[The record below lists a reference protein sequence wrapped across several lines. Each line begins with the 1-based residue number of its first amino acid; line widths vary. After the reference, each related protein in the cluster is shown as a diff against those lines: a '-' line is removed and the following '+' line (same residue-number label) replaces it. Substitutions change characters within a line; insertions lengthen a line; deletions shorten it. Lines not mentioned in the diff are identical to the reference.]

1 MMLPQLNALKRAE
14 ELIKVGQKQDA
25 LQVLHDLITSRS
37 FRSWQ
42 KPHEKIMFRY
52 VELCVDLKMG
62 RFAKDGLIQYRNS
75 CQQVNM
81 TSFEEV
87 TNRLLRLATEK
98 AEQTLD
104 KETLD
109 VDDLEVT
116 PWFKFLWETYR
127 TVLEILRNNSKLQA
141 LYAITAHKAFQFC
154 KKYKRPTEFRRL
166 CEIMRNNL
174 ANLEKYRD
182 QRDRPDLTEPETL
195 QLYLDTRFE
204 QLKVAAELG
213 LWQEAFRSV
222 EDIYGLMCMVNKTLK
237 PSLLVVYYSKLTE
250 IFWTSS
256 SHLNHAYA
264 WLKLF
269 SLQKNFNKNLS
280 QKDLQL
286 VTSSVVLAA
295 LSVPPFGQAHGA
307 YHSEFQTEKE
317 RNLRMANLIGFNLEP
332 ISESR
337 DMLSRESLLSEL
349 VSSGVLSCATQEV
362 KDLYHQLE
370 HEFQPLDLGSNTK
383 PLLDTISKL
392 GGKLSTAPSLPEVHL
407 SQYVPSLEKLATLR
421 LLQHVSKM
429 YQTMKIQFL
438 AQLVP
443 FFDLSDVEK
452 ISVEAVKHNFIAMK
466 VDHAKGFVTFG
477 NLGIE
482 SDELRDPLTF
492 FAETMNK
499 VRAMLFPA
507 SSKLGDVAPNLG
519 ETVEK
524 EHKRLLARQSII
536 EKRKE
541 EQERQQLEMEH
552 EEEKRKLKLRMQTK
566 VAEQKRLASEVEERR
581 KQRILR
587 EIEERELEKA
597 QALLDNTERRQ
608 INGEE
613 RERKLLK
620 LAKTMDYLQR
630 AKREESTP
638 LIEAAYQQRLVE
650 EIESHEHDQQREV
663 ELSRERHES
672 DMKEKRRVTRMLS
685 SESFVENMEIFQ
697 NRVIRLQEA
706 EFERQKREKEEHLQ
720 ARKQERYVKR
730 KRIYYSKCEEER
742 IRKLQEEEEAR
753 KQRGPSQSS
762 TKYIPKFRL
771 SQATQVSGSA
781 DDQWGSRRLQHIG
794 RDNAAPL
801 VEGDQCGNGSERP
814 GGDSWRSEEGLSFL
828 YHKFKPFELN
838 MSRREN
844 SYSIPIDLIIEILS
858 KLPYKSIARFSCLS
872 KQLRSM
878 LASPYFKEL
887 FFTSSPAR
895 PRLLFYVQRDGNNL
909 VFFSS
914 SQPRNL
920 FEKSSS
926 LVVTADFHMKLH
938 KDTLTSY
945 CRHAFG
951 LVYFSGLMGM
961 VIFNPSTGRSALLP
975 KEGMLSSI
983 NYLGYDPVDKQL
995 KVLCINFDKSG
1006 LILTLGGTGD
1016 NSWREISCPLNHFST
1031 RGWSEEICINGVLYY
1046 FSTQN
1051 NGRSYLIVCFH
1062 IRSEE
1067 FKFIYKD
1074 FFERKKRTS
1083 TGLIRDGGNTKLI
1096 NYKGKL
1102 GVITLEYDYNPL
1114 DCDHSNPKGRKCS
1127 LKFHV
1132 SAFWGNQVVDG
1143 DVSVVGVTATG
1154 DIVLYMNEASKPL
1167 YVFYLNIERNTLQ
1180 RVEFR
1185 TINHEALEKCSSK
1198 VILSVE
1204 HVEDLNFI
1212 NMETTYAASTYKPI
1226 A

>member
-1 MMLPQLNALKRAE
+1 MAIFFNPENALKRAE

-75 CQQVNM
+75 CQQVNL

-87 TNRLLRLATEK
+87 TKKLLRLATEK

-109 VDDLEVT
+109 VDD

-141 LYAITAHKAFQFC
+141 LYAITAHKALQFC
-154 KKYKRPTEFRRL
+154 KQYKRPTEFRRL
-166 CEIMRNNL
+166 CETMRNNL

-204 QLKVAAELG
+204 QLNVATELG

-222 EDIYGLMCMVNKTLK
+222 EDIYGLMCMVKKTPK
-237 PSLLVVYYSKLTE
+237 SSLLVVYYSKLTE

-256 SHLNHAYA
+256 SHLFHAYA

-269 SLQKNFNKNLS
+269 RLQKSFNKNLS

-286 VTSSVVLAA
+286 LASSVVLAA

-307 YHSEFQTEKE
+307 SRLEFEIEKG
-317 RNLRMANLIGFNLEP
+317 RNSRMANIIGFNLEP
-332 ISESR
+332 KHEGG
-337 DMLSRESLLSEL
+337 DTLSRESLLQEL

-370 HEFQPLDLGSNTK
+370 HEFQPLDFGSNTK
-383 PLLDTISKL
+383 PLLDRISKL
-392 GGKLSTAPSLPEVHL
+392 GGKLSAAPSLPEVHL

-429 YQTMKIQFL
+429 YQTMKIEFL

-443 FFDLSDVEK
+443 FLDFSDVEK
-452 ISVEAVKHNFIAMK
+452 ILVDAVKHNFVAMK
-466 VDHAKGFVTFG
+466 VDHVKGFVTFG

-482 SDELRDPLTF
+482 SDELRDPLTV

-507 SSKLGDVAPNLG
+507 SSKRGDVAPNLE

-552 EEEKRKLKLRMQTK
+552 EEEMRKLNLRMQTE
-566 VAEQKRLASEVEERR
+566 VAEQKRLASEVEDRR
-581 KQRILR
+581 RQRILR
-587 EIEERELEKA
+587 EIEVRELEKA
-597 QALLDNTERRQ
+597 QALLENTERRWT
-608 INGEE
+608 NREE

-620 LAKTMDYLQR
+620 LAKTMDYLER

-650 EIESHEHDQQREV
+650 EIESHEREQQREV
-663 ELSRERHES
+663 DLSRERHES
-672 DMKEKRRVTRMLS
+672 DLKEKRRVTRMLS
-685 SESFVENMEIFQ
+685 SESFGENMEIFQ
-697 NRVIRLQEA
+697 NRVIRLREA
-706 EFERQKREKEEHLQ
+706 EFERQKSLKEEHLQ
-720 ARKQERYVKR
+720 ARKQERDVKR

-762 TKYIPKFRL
+762 AKYIPKFRL
-771 SQATQVSGSA
+771 SQATEVSGSA
-781 DDQWGSRRLQHIG
+781 DDHQWGSRRPQHSG
-794 RDNAAPL
+794 RGNAAPL
-801 VEGDQCGNGSERP
+801 VEGDQLGDGGERP

-858 KLPYKSIARFSCLS
+858 KLPFKSIARFSCVS
-872 KQLRSM
+872 KPWRSM
-878 LASPYFKEL
+878 LASPYFKKL

-895 PRLLFYVQRDGNNL
+895 PRLLFSVQRDGNDL
-909 VFFSS
+909 CFFSS
-914 SQPRNL
+914 SQPHNL
-920 FEKSSS
+920 YEKSSS

-951 LVYFSGLMGM
+951 LVYFWGPMGM
-961 VIFNPSTGRSALLP
+961 VICNPSTGRSALLP

-983 NYLGYDPVDKQL
+983 NYLGFDPVDKQL
-995 KVLCINFDKSG
+995 KVLSINFDRSG

-1031 RGWSEEICINGVLYY
+1031 GGLSEGICINGVLYY
-1046 FSTQN
+1046 FATLN
-1051 NGRSYLIVCFH
+1051 NGRFYRIVCFH
-1062 IRSEE
+1062 VRSEE
-1067 FKFIYKD
+1067 FKITYKY
-1074 FFERKKRTS
+1074 FVQRK
-1083 TGLIRDGGNTKLI
+1083 TKLI

-1102 GVITLEYDYNPL
+1102 GVITLEYDYNPW
-1114 DCDHSNPKGRKCS
+1114 DRDRNNPKGRKCS
-1127 LKFHV
+1127 LKLCMSVIKDVENPNSEWSEHFYTFWKTNQFFECSHV
-1132 SAFWGNQVVDG
+1132 SALWGNQVVDG

-1185 TINHEALEKCSSK
+1185 TATMN
-1198 VILSVE
+1198 LSRNV
-1204 HVEDLNFI
+1204 VAKLYSLWT
-1212 NMETTYAASTYKPI
+1212 M
-1226 A
+1226 

>member
-1 MMLPQLNALKRAE
+1 MAIFFNPENALKRAE

-87 TNRLLRLATEK
+87 TNQLLRLATEK
-98 AEQTLD
+98 AEQALD

-141 LYAITAHKAFQFC
+141 LYAITAHKALQFC
-154 KKYKRPTEFRRL
+154 KQYKRPTEFRRL
-166 CEIMRNNL
+166 CETMRNNL

-222 EDIYGLMCMVNKTLK
+222 EDIYGLMCMVNKTPK
-237 PSLLVVYYSKLTE
+237 SSLLVVYYSKLTE

-256 SHLNHAYA
+256 SHLYHAYA
-264 WLKLF
+264 SLKLF
-269 SLQKNFNKNLS
+269 RLEKSFNKNLS

-286 VTSSVVLAA
+286 LASSVVLAA
-295 LSVPPFGQAHGA
+295 LSVPPFGQAHGNS
-307 YHSEFQTEKE
+307 HSEFETEKE
-317 RNLRMANLIGFNLEP
+317 RNMRMANLIGFNLEP
-332 ISESR
+332 KFESI
-337 DMLSRESLLSEL
+337 DMLSRESLLQEL
-349 VSSGVLSCATQEV
+349 VLSSVLSCATQEV

-383 PLLDTISKL
+383 PLLDRISKL
-392 GGKLSTAPSLPEVHL
+392 GGKLTTAPSLSEVHL

-429 YQTMKIQFL
+429 YQTMKIEFL

-443 FFDLSDVEK
+443 FLDFSDVEK

-482 SDELRDPLTF
+482 SDELRDPLTI

-507 SSKLGDVAPNLG
+507 SSKLGDVAPNLE

-541 EQERQQLEMEH
+541 EQERQRLEMEH
-552 EEEKRKLKLRMQTK
+552 EEEMRKLKLRMQTK

-753 KQRGPSQSS
+753 KQRDAAGPSQSS

-814 GGDSWRSEEGLSFL
+814 GGDSWRSEEGR
-828 YHKFKPFELN
+828 Y
-838 MSRREN
+838 
-844 SYSIPIDLIIEILS
+844 
-858 KLPYKSIARFSCLS
+858 A
-872 KQLRSM
+872 
-878 LASPYFKEL
+878 
-887 FFTSSPAR
+887 FTSSR
-895 PRLLFYVQRDGNNL
+895 SRSS
-909 VFFSS
+909 FSS
-914 SQPRNL
+914 
-920 FEKSSS
+920 
-926 LVVTADFHMKLH
+926 
-938 KDTLTSY
+938 
-945 CRHAFG
+945 
-951 LVYFSGLMGM
+951 
-961 VIFNPSTGRSALLP
+961 
-975 KEGMLSSI
+975 
-983 NYLGYDPVDKQL
+983 
-995 KVLCINFDKSG
+995 
-1006 LILTLGGTGD
+1006 
-1016 NSWREISCPLNHFST
+1016 
-1031 RGWSEEICINGVLYY
+1031 
-1046 FSTQN
+1046 
-1051 NGRSYLIVCFH
+1051 
-1062 IRSEE
+1062 
-1067 FKFIYKD
+1067 
-1074 FFERKKRTS
+1074 RTS
-1083 TGLIRDGGNTKLI
+1083 
-1096 NYKGKL
+1096 
-1102 GVITLEYDYNPL
+1102 
-1114 DCDHSNPKGRKCS
+1114 
-1127 LKFHV
+1127 
-1132 SAFWGNQVVDG
+1132 
-1143 DVSVVGVTATG
+1143 
-1154 DIVLYMNEASKPL
+1154 
-1167 YVFYLNIERNTLQ
+1167 
-1180 RVEFR
+1180 
-1185 TINHEALEKCSSK
+1185 
-1198 VILSVE
+1198 
-1204 HVEDLNFI
+1204 
-1212 NMETTYAASTYKPI
+1212 
-1226 A
+1226 

>member
-1 MMLPQLNALKRAE
+1 MAIFFNPENALKRAE

-87 TNRLLRLATEK
+87 TNQLLRLATEK
-98 AEQTLD
+98 AEQALD

-141 LYAITAHKAFQFC
+141 LYAITAHKALQFC
-154 KKYKRPTEFRRL
+154 KQYKRPTEFRRL
-166 CEIMRNNL
+166 CETMRNNL

-222 EDIYGLMCMVNKTLK
+222 EDIYGLMCMVNKTPK
-237 PSLLVVYYSKLTE
+237 SSLLVVYYSKLTE

-256 SHLNHAYA
+256 SHLYHAYA
-264 WLKLF
+264 SLKLF
-269 SLQKNFNKNLS
+269 RLEKSFNKNLS

-286 VTSSVVLAA
+286 LASSVVLAA
-295 LSVPPFGQAHGA
+295 LSVPPFGQAHGNS
-307 YHSEFQTEKE
+307 HSEFETEKE
-317 RNLRMANLIGFNLEP
+317 RNMRMANLIGFNLEP
-332 ISESR
+332 KFESI
-337 DMLSRESLLSEL
+337 DMLSRESLLQEL
-349 VSSGVLSCATQEV
+349 VLSSVLSCATQEV

-383 PLLDTISKL
+383 PLLDRISKL
-392 GGKLSTAPSLPEVHL
+392 GGKLTTAPSLSEVHL

-429 YQTMKIQFL
+429 YQTMKIEFL

-443 FFDLSDVEK
+443 FLDFSDVEK

-482 SDELRDPLTF
+482 SDELRDPLTI

-507 SSKLGDVAPNLG
+507 SSKLGDVAPNLE

-541 EQERQQLEMEH
+541 EQERQRLEMEH
-552 EEEKRKLKLRMQTK
+552 EEEMRKLKLRMQTE

-581 KQRILR
+581 RQRILR
-587 EIEERELEKA
+587 EIEEREMEEAK
-597 QALLDNTERRQ
+597 ALLENTDRRR
-608 INGEE
+608 INREE
-613 RERKLLK
+613 RERNLLK
-620 LAKTMDYLQR
+620 LAKTMDYLER

-650 EIESHEHDQQREV
+650 EIESHERDQQCEV

-697 NRVIRLQEA
+697 NRVIRLREA
-706 EFERQKREKEEHLQ
+706 EFERQRREKEEHLQ
-720 ARKQERYVKR
+720 ARKQERDVKR
-730 KRIYYSKCEEER
+730 KRIYYSKCEEEK

-753 KQRGPSQSS
+753 KQRDAAGPSQSS

-814 GGDSWRSEEGLSFL
+814 GGDSWRSEEGRYAFRSSG
-828 YHKFKPFELN
+828 
-838 MSRREN
+838 SR
-844 SYSIPIDLIIEILS
+844 
-858 KLPYKSIARFSCLS
+858 
-872 KQLRSM
+872 
-878 LASPYFKEL
+878 
-887 FFTSSPAR
+887 SS
-895 PRLLFYVQRDGNNL
+895 
-909 VFFSS
+909 FSS
-914 SQPRNL
+914 
-920 FEKSSS
+920 
-926 LVVTADFHMKLH
+926 
-938 KDTLTSY
+938 
-945 CRHAFG
+945 
-951 LVYFSGLMGM
+951 
-961 VIFNPSTGRSALLP
+961 
-975 KEGMLSSI
+975 
-983 NYLGYDPVDKQL
+983 
-995 KVLCINFDKSG
+995 
-1006 LILTLGGTGD
+1006 
-1016 NSWREISCPLNHFST
+1016 
-1031 RGWSEEICINGVLYY
+1031 
-1046 FSTQN
+1046 
-1051 NGRSYLIVCFH
+1051 
-1062 IRSEE
+1062 
-1067 FKFIYKD
+1067 
-1074 FFERKKRTS
+1074 RTS
-1083 TGLIRDGGNTKLI
+1083 
-1096 NYKGKL
+1096 
-1102 GVITLEYDYNPL
+1102 
-1114 DCDHSNPKGRKCS
+1114 
-1127 LKFHV
+1127 
-1132 SAFWGNQVVDG
+1132 
-1143 DVSVVGVTATG
+1143 
-1154 DIVLYMNEASKPL
+1154 
-1167 YVFYLNIERNTLQ
+1167 Q
-1180 RVEFR
+1180 R
-1185 TINHEALEKCSSK
+1185 
-1198 VILSVE
+1198 
-1204 HVEDLNFI
+1204 
-1212 NMETTYAASTYKPI
+1212 
-1226 A
+1226 